1 MNYFKKIGRGL
12 TALALVPLSS
22 LEIKERNRRLDER
35 LRRLEQRREKAQSI
49 EAKIL
54 PEKGYS

>member
-12 TALALVPLSS
+12 TALALVPLSN

-35 LRRLEQRREKAQSI
+35 LRRLEQRREKNTINRSENI
-49 EAKIL
+49 TGKRV
-54 PEKGYS
+54 